1 MGTIQNS
8 INQTFGTLAGLAAA
22 GKHVANQNKQVELEN
37 AKLPEQIIETDKALE
52 EAETEKA
59 SILEN
64 NPEVGAPGA
73 DQNSPEIMAYTRAAN
88 RADMLIKAKTMQLG
102 ILEKRFNKIKG
113 VK

>member
-1 MGTIQNS
+1 MGFQNTIN
-8 INQTFGTLAGLAAA
+8 NALGAA
-22 GKHVANQNKQVELEN
+22 GAAVALGKHISNQNKQIELEE

-52 EAETEKA
+52 EAETEKE

>member
-1 MGTIQNS
+1 MGFQNS
-8 INQTFGTLAGLAAA
+8 INQGLGSVAAIATL
-22 GKHVANQNKQVELEN
+22 GKHISNQNKQLALEE
-37 AKLPEQIIETDKALE
+37 AKLPEQIVETDKALE

-73 DQNSPEIMAYTRAAN
+73 DQNSPEVMAYTRAVN

-102 ILEKRFNKIKG
+102 VLEKRFNKVKG

>member
-1 MGTIQNS
+1 MGFQNS
-8 INQTFGTLAGLAAA
+8 INNMLGPAGAAA
-22 GKHVANQNKQVELEN
+22 ALGKHIMNQNKQVELEE
-37 AKLPEQIIETDKALE
+37 AKLPEQIVETDKALE
-52 EAETEKA
+52 AAETEKA

-73 DQNSPEIMAYTRAAN
+73 DQNSPEVMAYTKAAN
-88 RADMLIKAKTMQLG
+88 RANMLIKAKTMQLG

>member
-1 MGTIQNS
+1 MGFQNS
-8 INQTFGTLAGLAAA
+8 INSMLGAAGAAA
-22 GKHVANQNKQVELEN
+22 ALGKHISNQNKELALEE
-37 AKLPEQIIETDKALE
+37 AKLPEQIVETDKALE

-73 DQNSPEIMAYTRAAN
+73 DQDSPEVMAYTKAAN

-102 ILEKRFNKIKG
+102 ILEKRFNKVKG

>member
-1 MGTIQNS
+1 MGFQNS
-8 INQTFGTLAGLAAA
+8 INSALGAA
-22 GKHVANQNKQVELEN
+22 GAAVALGKHISNQNKQLALEK
-37 AKLPEQIIETDKALE
+37 AKLPEQIVEADKALE

-73 DQNSPEIMAYTRAAN
+73 DQTSPEIMAYTKAIN
-88 RADMLIKAKTMQLG
+88 RADLLAKAKAMQLG

-113 VK
+113 EE